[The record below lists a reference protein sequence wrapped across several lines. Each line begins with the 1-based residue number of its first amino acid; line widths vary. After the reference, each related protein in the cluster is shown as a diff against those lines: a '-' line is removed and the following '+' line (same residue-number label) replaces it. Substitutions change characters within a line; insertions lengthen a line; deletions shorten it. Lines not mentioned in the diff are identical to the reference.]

1 MSDVLRVQG
10 IEKKFG
16 SLKAINNISFSL
28 EKGDVY
34 GFLGPNGSGKT
45 TTIRIILGLLRS
57 DKGEVFIDNINIKEN
72 FYAAI
77 SRVGALVEG
86 PAFYEYLTAEENL
99 EVFAAYSGDV
109 NKKLIAE
116 LLDLVGLSSRAKEK
130 VKTYSYG
137 MKQRLGIAQALL
149 NRPKL
154 LILDEPINGLD
165 PQGIKEI
172 RNIITDLSRNGTT
185 VFLSSHILSE
195 VEQTCNKVMIINKGK
210 HVTSGYTRDLI
221 NTSNTYD
228 IVATDQ
234 NGLLSYLHNIEGL
247 SAVLID
253 DTVRIK
259 FNNQHQPEDLL
270 TDMIR
275 NGLRIKMYSPAK
287 LSLED
292 YFFDV
297 MGESNNNA

>member
-1 MSDVLRVQG
+1 MSDVLKVQG
-10 IEKKFG
+10 IEKNFG

-57 DKGEVFIDNINIKEN
+57 DKGEVFIDNINIKEK

-99 EVFAAYSGDV
+99 GVFAAYSGDV
-109 NKKLIAE
+109 NKKLISE
-116 LLDLVGLSSRAKEK
+116 LLDLVGLSQRAKEK
-130 VKTYSYG
+130 VEKYSYG

-172 RNIITDLSRNGTT
+172 RNIIIDLSKNGTT

-234 NGLLSYLHNIEGL
+234 NCLLGYLHNIEGL
-247 SAVLID
+247 TAIPID

-259 FNNQHQPEDLL
+259 FNNNHQPEDLL
-270 TDMIR
+270 ADMIR
-275 NGLRIKMYSPAK
+275 NDLRIKTYCPAK

-297 MGESNNNA
+297 MGESNNNG